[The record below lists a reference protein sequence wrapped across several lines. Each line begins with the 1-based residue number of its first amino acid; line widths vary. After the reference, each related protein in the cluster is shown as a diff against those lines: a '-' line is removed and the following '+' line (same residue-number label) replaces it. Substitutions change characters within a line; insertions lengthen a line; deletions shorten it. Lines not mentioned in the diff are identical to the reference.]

1 MKGYKKKAQS
11 FTTTKVTLDELGRQC
26 TNVYLLNDGMHA
38 NFRQPRQK
46 FTLCTALPSPEYLG
60 ARDS

>member
-1 MKGYKKKAQS
+1 MKGYKKKS
-11 FTTTKVTLDELGRQC
+11 TKFYYIKVTLDEFGRQC

-46 FTLCTALPSPEYLG
+46 LTLCTALPSPEYLG